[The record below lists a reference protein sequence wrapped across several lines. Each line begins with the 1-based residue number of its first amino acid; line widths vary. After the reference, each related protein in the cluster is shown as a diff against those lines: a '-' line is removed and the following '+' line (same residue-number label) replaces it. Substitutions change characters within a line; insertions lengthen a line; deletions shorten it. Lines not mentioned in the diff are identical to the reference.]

1 MSLKIKKF
9 GKFKLLKQVA
19 RGGMAEIFLASSGS
33 VESVHKFVVIKR
45 VLLAHSHNK
54 EFKKMFHTEGKV
66 AVNLNHSNICSIHE
80 FGVVG
85 DQYFICM
92 EYISGRNIRQLV
104 KKLKTQKKALD
115 VALCAYI
122 IKHAC
127 NGLDYAHN
135 CTDSV
140 TGQPFNIIHR
150 DISPQNIMVSFDGDV
165 KIIDFGIAKIDD
177 SEATKV
183 GVLKGKF
190 EYMSP
195 EQARGKALD
204 RQTDIFSLGN
214 VLWEMLAGRKLF
226 TGANEIQLLKKIR
239 DCQIPDIRKINPDV
253 PQRLLEITNKSL
265 NVNKNLRYKTAGEMG
280 SDLAVFLNK
289 TYPDFTHNHFS
300 KFIKEIYVEEMLE
313 ERNNR
318 KMYSQLLISEKLG
331 PTGGIMSQPLRDQTI
346 AQSRS
351 TFIGYKDKLE
361 EYDEEKSVEKKYDD
375 SQITIQK
382 NNLSTPHNHTVTET
396 DTEGQTSTSQAQ
408 DITRTEFADELEHNT
423 VPTVYTKY
431 EQPDHSSHTGT
442 KQKISVTSIDGYRNT
457 ISTSGLN
464 GDSNNN
470 NEHSKISSHTY
481 DPYLKIKGANLSSV
495 SKVSTFRKKNKK
507 RRAVRRLVTRLLIL
521 GTIGGSIYAFR
532 LDIKPYVS
540 DILQKLDQFIPKD
553 LLFLRSTSDL
563 SAKEALSVS
572 DPENSASVN
581 QEGVRSKS
589 NVGTLNNKSN
599 FPSKNLAL
607 KPKPGDRE
615 PTAINNNSEDGL
627 ERTVFISTQPS
638 GAHIFI
644 NNKNMKSLTPAS
656 IVVPVNNIVRL
667 TLKRK
672 GYKDIKVVLSPDS
685 INRGTAHFSLLKS
698 NNRKRRN
705 KTIII
710 Q

>member
-54 EFKKMFHTEGKV
+54 EFKKMFHTEGKI

-80 FGVVG
+80 FGMVD

-104 KKLKTQKKALD
+104 KKLKSQKKALD

-122 IKHAC
+122 IKHTC

-135 CTDSV
+135 CTDNI

-195 EQARGKALD
+195 EQARGKPLD

-239 DCQIPDIRKINPDV
+239 DCQIPNLKKINPNV
-253 PQRLLEITNKSL
+253 PQRLLEITNKALSA
-265 NVNKNLRYKTAGEMG
+265 NKNLRYKSAAEMG
-280 SDLAVFLNK
+280 SDISVFLNK
-289 TYPDFTHNHFS
+289 TYPDFTHNNFS
-300 KFIKEIYVEEMLE
+300 KCIKEVYVEEMLE

-318 KMYSQLLISEKLG
+318 KAYSQALMSKKLR
-331 PTGGIMSQPLRDQTI
+331 PTGGIMSQSLRNQTI

-351 TFIGYKDKLE
+351 TFIGYKEKLDKD
-361 EYDEEKSVEKKYDD
+361 DEEENIGTKYED
-375 SQITIQK
+375 SQITIRK
-382 NNLSTPHNHTVTET
+382 DSLSVPQNHTVTET
-396 DTEGQTSTSQAQ
+396 DMETSASQSQ
-408 DITRTEFADELEHNT
+408 DITRTEFADELEHNN
-423 VPTVYTKY
+423 VSTVYTKY
-431 EQPDHSSHTGT
+431 EQHSQSGK
-442 KQKISVTSIDGYRNT
+442 KQKISMTSDGYRNT
-457 ISTSGLN
+457 ITTATLN
-464 GDSNNN
+464 GNGNSNGNSEN
-470 NEHSKISSHTY
+470 SNVLSNTY
-481 DPYLKIKGANLSSV
+481 DPFLKVKNSDLSSV
-495 SKVSTFRKKNKK
+495 SQVSTRHRRTKHKK
-507 RRAVRRLVTRLLIL
+507 RNIFRRMIIGIL
-521 GTIGGSIYAFR
+521 ALGMIGTAYTFR
-532 LDIKPYVS
+532 SNIKPYVV
-540 DILQKLDQFIPKD
+540 DILQKLDQLMPED
-553 LLFLRSTSDL
+553 LTFSR
-563 SAKEALSVS
+563 
-572 DPENSASVN
+572 PEKSASSN
-581 QEGVRSKS
+581 LDGAQSKS
-589 NVGTLNNKSN
+589 NVQNLNKKSD
-599 FPSKNLAL
+599 FPSNQRQAL
-607 KPKPGDRE
+607 KPTKAERQ
-615 PTAINNNSEDGL
+615 PTAIDNNLQSVMEK
-627 ERTVFISTQPS
+627 TVFISTEPS

-644 NNKNMKSLTPAS
+644 NDKNVKSLTPTS
-656 IVVPVNNIVRL
+656 IVVNVNNTVRL
-667 TLKRK
+667 TLKRD
-672 GYKDIKVVLSPDS
+672 GYKDKKVVLSPHS
-685 INRGTAHFSLLKS
+685 INKGTAHFSLLKS
-698 NNRKRRN
+698 NNRKRRDE
-705 KTIII
+705 TIILR
-710 Q
+710 